1 MSDTPR
7 TDEAEEQ
14 FWLNKCIEAGD
25 VLTSRAV
32 HSDFARRLE
41 LEINQ
46 LEWEIR
52 KLKAAKDE
60 GYDEGRIEGHE
71 LGYSEGYEKGR
82 VAGYDQAICE
92 GYESG
97 FREGLV
103 FKG

>member
-1 MSDTPR
+1 MSETPR

-14 FWLNKCIEAGD
+14 YWLNKCIKEGD

-46 LEWEIR
+46 LEWEIH

-60 GYDEGRIEGHE
+60 GYN
-71 LGYSEGYEKGR
+71 
-82 VAGYDQAICE
+82 Q
-92 GYESG
+92 G
-97 FREGLV
+97 FREGLESILTTTTQ
-103 FKG
+103 

>member
-1 MSDTPR
+1 MSATPR

-14 FWLNKCIEAGD
+14 YWLNKCIKEGE

-52 KLKAAKDE
+52 KLKAAIYDLNKD
-60 GYDEGRIEGHE
+60 GKRLDWI
-71 LGYSEGYEKGR
+71 L
-82 VAGYDQAICE
+82 
-92 GYESG
+92 SG
-97 FREGLV
+97 ADRRDMGLV
-103 FKG
+103 LYRDYPLETREDIDKAMEESQ

>member
-1 MSDTPR
+1 MSNTPR

-14 FWLNKCIEAGD
+14 YWLNKCIKAEE
-25 VLTSRAV
+25 VLTSKAV

-60 GYDEGRIEGHE
+60 GYN
-71 LGYSEGYEKGR
+71 
-82 VAGYDQAICE
+82 Q
-92 GYESG
+92 G
-97 FREGLV
+97 FREGLA
-103 FKG
+103 FKGKP